1 MLLVLASSVLEMIS
15 SAMAYDI
22 VPVVAPGT
30 ISGHISFSGNP
41 PSPKV
46 FRVQKDPEV
55 CGEKRSLITVDVNAG
70 LVKGVVLTLEGVTQG
85 KPFESKNEKASLLG
99 EGEFQFNGGRSL
111 NLDVQIKGC
120 NFGPF
125 TGVLVADDPVSF
137 INQDPI
143 KHTLHTY
150 VLKKKKAKLFLT
162 LHNQAILPHQAKEK
176 EFTTE
181 KLGKGRVVSLICDRH
196 EFMRNWLY
204 VVSSPYFAVS
214 DDRGHY
220 SIDQVPPGNY
230 ELVAWHPLLG
240 TKRQKIRVLN
250 NEYTSIDFK
259 FR

>member
-1 MLLVLASSVLEMIS
+1 MAMWIPLLMLLVLASSVLEMIS

-120 NFGPF
+120 STKTPRGGAAAARWAHNPK
-125 TGVLVADDPVSF
+125 VA
-137 INQDPI
+137 
-143 KHTLHTY
+143 
-150 VLKKKKAKLFLT
+150 
-162 LHNQAILPHQAKEK
+162 
-176 EFTTE
+176 
-181 KLGKGRVVSLICDRH
+181 G
-196 EFMRNWLY
+196 
-204 VVSSPYFAVS
+204 SSPAPATMVH
-214 DDRGHY
+214 RL
-220 SIDQVPPGNY
+220 I
-230 ELVAWHPLLG
+230 
-240 TKRQKIRVLN
+240 TKIKPYCLIR
-250 NEYTSIDFK
+250 YC
-259 FR
+259 